1 YVVGAAI
8 PPSIQRERASLIDSS
23 EAPGWRHMRMV
34 QPHNNAMQL
43 TGRPG
48 THLAVPAPPHISPNG
63 DAQGARPSRPAAD
76 RERWTATESGNRN
89 DVGIEQVRR
98 LLRGQDRAASQQTF
112 TRHRRKG
119 RTPLSYARC
128 GRCNRTK
135 AGLSLRS
142 TRAYLDGENR

>member
-1 YVVGAAI
+1 MRKPANKAVKLSVRSVTRVANGAT
-8 PPSIQRERASLIDSS
+8 R
-23 EAPGWRHMRMV
+23 
-34 QPHNNAMQL
+34 
-43 TGRPG
+43 T
-48 THLAVPAPPHISPNG
+48 PA
-63 DAQGARPSRPAAD
+63 RPAAYG
-76 RERWTATESGNRN
+76 RRWTATGNGNRN

-98 LLRGQDRAASQQTF
+98 LLCGQDRAGSHQTF

>member
-1 YVVGAAI
+1 MA
-8 PPSIQRERASLIDSS
+8 STFLFRAS
-23 EAPGWRHMRMV
+23 PKR
-34 QPHNNAMQL
+34 PNNAVKL
-43 TGRPG
+43 TGRPVTRLALG
-48 THLAVPAPPHISPNG
+48 SAQHLPARWRP
-63 DAQGARPSRPAAD
+63 QGARPSRPAAY
-76 RERWTATESGNRN
+76 RERWTATENGNRN

-98 LLRGQDRAASQQTF
+98 LLRGQDRAGSHQTL